1 MPCWLGCSL
10 FIENALCF
18 TGIEPC
24 SWVTEIS
31 LIILE
36 LMVFVIE
43 KNTPRHTHFGGNTT
57 AKPYFGPFSC
67 FYFIQPHELPNYAR
81 IHCLWLL
88 YEPQNIWGKS
98 QFLGKN
104 DQFCDYPLSDYCLGV
119 LPAIVVPYYTHIC
132 VRLGN
137 RGKSTLK
144 LTLMRALF
152 WSSFIFL
159 FQKF

>member
-1 MPCWLGCSL
+1 MFLDRPVSSLPLSPTKRTRSRRCWTSSSPSTSRQRRSWLGCSL

-31 LIILE
+31 LMILE

-57 AKPYFGPFSC
+57 AKPYFRPFSC

-81 IHCLWLL
+81 IHCLLL
-88 YEPQNIWGKS
+88 LNEPQKIWGKS

-104 DQFCDYPLSDYCLGV
+104 DQFCD
-119 LPAIVVPYYTHIC
+119 
-132 VRLGN
+132 
-137 RGKSTLK
+137 
-144 LTLMRALF
+144 
-152 WSSFIFL
+152 
-159 FQKF
+159 